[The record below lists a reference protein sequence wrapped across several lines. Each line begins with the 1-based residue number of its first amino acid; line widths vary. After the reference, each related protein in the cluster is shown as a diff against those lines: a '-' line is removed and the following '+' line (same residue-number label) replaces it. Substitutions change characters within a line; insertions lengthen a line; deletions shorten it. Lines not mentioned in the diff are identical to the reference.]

1 MSDADGSTTM
11 RGRFYRVAAQLLDED
26 PRTAVVLGRRH
37 LPKNLGPPGALQGQL
52 RIVAGNVARV
62 RAKRGVVLRDPAV
75 VRIGIGGIDAD
86 QIMPAAQLVYNAIVH
101 RASLGEH
108 EGSVLCLAELEARH
122 VVGSDILQQR
132 KRLRA
137 TMPTH
142 RRPAAV

>member
-1 MSDADGSTTM
+1 M
-11 RGRFYRVAAQLLDED
+11 
-26 PRTAVVLGRRH
+26 
-37 LPKNLGPPGALQGQL
+37 
-52 RIVAGNVARV
+52 
-62 RAKRGVVLRDPAV
+62 LRDPAV

-86 QIMPAAQLVYNAIVH
+86 QIMPVAQLVYNAIVH

-137 TMPTH
+137 THFDFAHVAHVKQSRSCPDRQVFLNDAGIFH
-142 RRPAAV
+142 RHFPAGKLHHASARGLVSGVERRTPQR